1 MDVSLNYERYHNIIR
16 MASEE
21 ARTNQSGYRQE
32 NVGLLIIEAMELY
45 ITYRELLQMDPPPVM
60 IPGPRVTMKEG
71 TLAAL
76 WMYQH
81 QGTLM
86 KMVFALEG
94 MDHLDFAMAAWR
106 DFPDLVENGDP
117 GHG

>member
-1 MDVSLNYERYHNIIR
+1 MEDD
-16 MASEE
+16 
-21 ARTNQSGYRQE
+21 
-32 NVGLLIIEAMELY
+32 ELY
-45 ITYRELLQMDPPPVM
+45 KRLLRAKYGRPMTTYYVTYHEILQMDPGILM
-60 IPGPRVTMKEG
+60 IPGQRVTMRES

-76 WMYQH
+76 WIHQH

-94 MDHLDFAMAAWR
+94 MDHLDFALAAWR